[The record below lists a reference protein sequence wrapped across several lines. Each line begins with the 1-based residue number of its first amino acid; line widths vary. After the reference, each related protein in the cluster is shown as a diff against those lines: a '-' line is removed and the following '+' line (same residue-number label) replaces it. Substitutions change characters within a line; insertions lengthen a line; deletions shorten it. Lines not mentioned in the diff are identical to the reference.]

1 MLKQLIKKEHLL
13 TAFFLVLAV
22 VLYAS
27 YHGKENR
34 TDINKLSIILVT
46 VGARRILMGPR
57 LDAVKNQMNPP
68 IVAIPTYNPIIKY
81 LINNKRSIIK

>member
-22 VLYAS
+22 VLDAS
-27 YHGKENR
+27 YHGKEDR
-34 TDINKLSIILVT
+34 TDINELGIVLMT

-57 LDAVKNQMNPP
+57 LDTVCAEH
-68 IVAIPTYNPIIKY
+68 
-81 LINNKRSIIK
+81 LIMTCIALNWTFILGDY